1 MTISGNLTEEEL
13 DKLGDEEMLLSE
25 SAEAKGKT
33 LFFSQDGLVAYPLA
47 DGEPMAFVLRK

>member
-25 SAEAKGKT
+25 SAEAEGKT